1 VNTYSRYK
9 FLVVEDDTPSMQLV
23 VQTLK
28 TMGITS
34 ILTATNGEE
43 ALNTLR
49 SNKVD
54 LIISDWNM
62 PKMGGLELF
71 KAGKKGKL
79 LSNTPFLIVSA
90 VNQKEKVVES
100 LNAGIDAYILKPF
113 SIPIFTD
120 KIKQLLEQKHIK
132 SLPSKLKIKD
142 LIEKKVASPPEVY
155 IRLQNVLDK
164 KGHTF
169 EDIADVI
176 QSDASLCARLLMLV
190 NSAAYSFEHQI
201 VSIQQALSVLGT
213 RKLSHLVLSTTVQE
227 VFHRVPKDFV
237 DMQSFWKYN
246 LTCAMAA
253 RIIATMKNETD
264 AELFYLAGL
273 LHDIGSLIIY
283 NELPQQAKEVIE
295 LCATTEQQ
303 LYLIENKILGFNHAE
318 LGGALLEE
326 WMLPNEIQEA
336 VKFHHTPLSAKK
348 FPLIAKIIHLADIVS
363 HNITM
368 EDSGEA
374 SATPMA
380 PNILE
385 HLNLTEKDLDAI
397 QIEAEKL
404 ASSIFTS
411 FEN

>member
-1 VNTYSRYK
+1 MNTYSRYK

-237 DMQSFWKYN
+237 DMQSFWK
-246 LTCAMAA
+246 
-253 RIIATMKNETD
+253 
-264 AELFYLAGL
+264 
-273 LHDIGSLIIY
+273 
-283 NELPQQAKEVIE
+283 
-295 LCATTEQQ
+295 
-303 LYLIENKILGFNHAE
+303 
-318 LGGALLEE
+318 
-326 WMLPNEIQEA
+326 
-336 VKFHHTPLSAKK
+336 
-348 FPLIAKIIHLADIVS
+348 
-363 HNITM
+363 
-368 EDSGEA
+368 
-374 SATPMA
+374 
-380 PNILE
+380 
-385 HLNLTEKDLDAI
+385 
-397 QIEAEKL
+397 
-404 ASSIFTS
+404 
-411 FEN
+411 